1 MRRNMILDL
10 PMIMWYILGCT
21 QDTSIGHF
29 LSRTL
34 FDANMAL
41 HLRRYM
47 SRTFQ
52 FIFFTHFYYVIIAI
66 PMLSCL
72 GGPTSSLLIS
82 VFLALFWDTIYIV
95 PVTKQNES
103 HLLGVL
109 CIQSLQNK
117 EQRDL
122 SRDVSGW

>member
-1 MRRNMILDL
+1 
-10 PMIMWYILGCT
+10 MIMWYILGRT
-21 QDTSIGHF
+21 QNTSIGHF
-29 LSRTL
+29 LNLTL
-34 FDANMAL
+34 FDANMAF

-52 FIFFTHFYYVIIAI
+52 FIFFQTF
-66 PMLSCL
+66 
-72 GGPTSSLLIS
+72 LLHYNCS
-82 VFLALFWDTIYIV
+82 TNVVVSWWPHLKHPDLCVFLALFWDIIYIV

-103 HLLGVL
+103 RLLGVL